1 MWWDTPK
8 PSKKPFYRR
17 FKFIALMVL
26 LGLFLLTCLSGE
38 LYWLYFKSVYNGKV
52 KAFDMQK
59 LDEMESATIIYDRN
73 NIVLG
78 KIYIQNRDPRPLED
92 FPEIL
97 KQAVVAAEDVRFW
110 QHHGA
115 DYYGMAR
122 AWLKNHQAGHIRQ
135 GASTLTQ
142 QLARNTFP
150 VQLPSS
156 DKTYQRK
163 ILEVF
168 VAEEIERNYPKNK
181 ILEMYLNRVYFGSG
195 FYGAETAARGYFGK
209 DARDLNI
216 SECATLAGL
225 LRNPNSLSPWSN
237 RKACIDA
244 RNFVLGRMLDQK
256 MISKE
261 TCEQTIAQ
269 DLLVKNRK
277 TKHTESYAMD
287 YIRLLVEKQVG
298 VDNASNG
305 GYRVYTTIDGDL
317 QKKAQESL
325 QKELLEVEKHP
336 GFKHQTYEQYDESFK
351 QQTKKNAE
359 NDTETAPIPGPEY
372 LQGAFVA
379 LDNSNGGIIALVGGR
394 DFVHSQ
400 FQRAFSERPV
410 GTAFEP
416 IVYAA
421 AFDKGIFP
429 GALFQDSVMDNRLVM
444 IGGTTGIL
452 GEWGPE
458 RIDNRYEG
466 FIPARYALVKS
477 KNAASVRLG
486 MATGIDRVT
495 QLAKNAGIHSLI
507 RQFPATY
514 LGSSEATLLE
524 MTIAYTMFP
533 NGGWKSAN
541 PFIIKRIE
549 DKDGHVTFTE
559 PAARRQI
566 IKETSA
572 YEIHSCLSEALER
585 GTGDKAYTEYGLKK
599 FPVAGKTGTAYN
611 FTDEWFIGYSS
622 EITCGVWAGFDK
634 PQSIYR
640 GAFSSDIALPIW
652 VDVMNASFAAYKP
665 REIEMPRGLSK
676 YKICLTSGLL
686 ATDKCV
692 ETLVDK
698 ASGETVTRPTS
709 YYEIGTLDQVPK
721 EYCVHGVSGPTI
733 IPQAVAV
740 NAAAAPAVVAPRATL
755 AVDVSAV
762 NPIAVKSQTV
772 LGDDDPYRSVVGKG
786 TPPPDPKEGGKPAPI
801 DNTEAPNGTGQA
813 PDEHEVRRAEPVR
826 PLDEPSTDSKIKV
839 DAPPAL
845 SF

>member
-1 MWWDTPK
+1 
-8 PSKKPFYRR
+8 
-17 FKFIALMVL
+17 MVL
-26 LGLFLLTCLSGE
+26 LGLVLFTALAGE
-38 LYWLYFKSVYNGKV
+38 IYWLYFKGIYIGKA

-59 LDEMESATIIYDRN
+59 LDEMESASIIYDRN
-73 NIVLG
+73 NNVIG
-78 KIYIQNRDPRPLED
+78 KIYIQNRDPRPIED
-92 FPEIL
+92 FPDIL
-97 KQAVVAAEDVRFW
+97 TQAVVAAEDTRFW

-122 AWLKNHQAGHIRQ
+122 AWVKNHQAGHIRQ

-150 VQLPSS
+150 VQLPSN
-156 DKTYQRK
+156 DKTYTRK

-168 VAEEIERNYPKNK
+168 VAEEIEKHFTKNK

-209 DARDLNI
+209 DARDLNL

-237 RKACIDA
+237 RKACIEA
-244 RNFVLGRMLDQK
+244 RNFVLGRMADQK

-261 TCEQTIAQ
+261 TAAQIIAQ
-269 DLLVKNRK
+269 DLIVKNRK

-287 YIRLLVEKQVG
+287 YIKQLVEKQVG
-298 VDNASNG
+298 ADNASSG
-305 GYRVYTTIDGDL
+305 GYRVYTTIDSEL

-325 QKELLEVEKHP
+325 EHELSEVEQHE
-336 GFKHQTYEQYDESFK
+336 GFKHQTYAQYESMFREQSRMIADNE
-351 QQTKKNAE
+351 TE
-359 NDTETAPIPGPEY
+359 NTTIPGPEY

-394 DFVHSQ
+394 DFAHSQ
-400 FQRAFSERPV
+400 FQRAFSKRPV

-416 IVYAA
+416 IVFSA
-421 AFDKGIFP
+421 AFERGIFP

-444 IGGTTGIL
+444 IGGTVGIL

-486 MATGIDRVT
+486 MATGIDKVM
-495 QLAKNAGIHSLI
+495 QLAKSAGIESPL
-507 RQFPATY
+507 RPFPATY
-514 LGSSEATLLE
+514 LGSSEATLME
-524 MTIAYTMFP
+524 MTMAYTMFP
-533 NGGWKSAN
+533 NGGWKPAHA
-541 PFIIKRIE
+541 FIIKRIE
-549 DKDGHVTFTE
+549 DKDGNNIFTE
-559 PAARRQI
+559 KAERRQVM
-566 IKETSA
+566 KETTA
-572 YEIHSCLSEALER
+572 YEIHSCLSEVLEK
-585 GTGDKAYTEYGLKK
+585 GTGDKAYTKYGLKK

-634 PQSIYR
+634 PQPIYR

-652 VDVMNASFAAYKP
+652 VDVMNASFANYKP
-665 REIEMPRGLSK
+665 KDIEMPRGLSK

-698 ASGETVTRPTS
+698 NTGEKVTRPTS

-721 EYCVHGVSGPTI
+721 EYCIHGQSGPAAV
-733 IPQAVAV
+733 PQAIAT
-740 NAAAAPAVVAPRATL
+740 NNNTGPGGAVVPRAVL

-762 NPIAVKSQTV
+762 KSLNVKSQTV
-772 LGDDDPYRSVVGKG
+772 LGDDPYGAIQPKIETPVATDPSGK
-786 TPPPDPKEGGKPAPI
+786 TAPI
-801 DNTEAPNGTGQA
+801 DNVPNNGTGQTA
-813 PDEHEVRRAEPVR
+813 DEHEVRAALPVR
-826 PLDEPSTDSKIKV
+826 PLDEPPPENKIKV
-839 DAPPAL
+839 DAPPPL
-845 SF
+845 NF